1 MTQSTNSKFD
11 TIEALRER
19 AEKAEAE
26 NAALREPI
34 PAENA
39 MRIVLEWYDSD
50 KSGVE
55 LIRRAEAW
63 KNAPWIRRTK

>member
-34 PAENA
+34 
-39 MRIVLEWYDSD
+39 LS
-50 KSGVE
+50 
-55 LIRRAEAW
+55 
-63 KNAPWIRRTK
+63 